1 MFPMSLRP
9 TSPREE
15 KRSRK
20 KRRGVWREEGD
31 AIVVRRLARPSAQLA
46 GLSANP
52 NRKLCA
58 RPRLRVCECVLF
70 PPLLVLPE
78 SVPEWQG
85 TPALR
90 EGVSAA
96 VRELAR
102 LFPPRYE
109 LNRDRDRNLKESF

>member
-1 MFPMSLRP
+1 M
-9 TSPREE
+9 
-15 KRSRK
+15 
-20 KRRGVWREEGD
+20 D

-58 RPRLRVCECVLF
+58 KERLRVCVLF
-70 PPLLVLPE
+70 SLLLALPE

-102 LFPPRYE
+102 LLNPPRYE
-109 LNRDRDRNLKESF
+109 LNRDRDRDRNLKESF